1 MSSNNLE
8 PLVEVRKITDIS
20 KKKALVKL
28 KNFLILNA
36 IDESSECIQTRS
48 IGAVSEEVLEKIE
61 HVTKAI
67 ETEKVLC
74 KPVPPVTDTD
84 EVQLSVENIRDISKE
99 KKKKKKKRDSN
110 ASSTKEKKRKKVRT
124 E

>member
-84 EVQLSVENIRDISKE
+84 EVQMSVDNIRDISKE
-99 KKKKKKKRDSN
+99 KKKKKKRDSN
-110 ASSTKEKKRKKVRT
+110 ASSTKEKKRKKART